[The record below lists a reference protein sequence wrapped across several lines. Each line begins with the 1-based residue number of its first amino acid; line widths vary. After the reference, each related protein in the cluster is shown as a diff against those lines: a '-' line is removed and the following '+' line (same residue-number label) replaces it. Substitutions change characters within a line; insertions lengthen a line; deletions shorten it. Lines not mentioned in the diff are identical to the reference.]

1 MKLNYIKSQSSVKPD
16 LVDTTSSKTTV
27 YVRQNI
33 VEKEKAVENTN
44 SEDNDATSTT
54 VFYEYDEA
62 KLTKEEYQEY
72 LKELNGS
79 DTLQTI
85 EDLKVNDDKINSS
98 IVSIEENNLDMSDT
112 LNILL
117 TEVIPNILD
126 TLSISE

>member
-1 MKLNYIKSQSSVKPD
+1 MKLNFIKSQSSVKPD

-27 YVRQNI
+27 YIRQNI

-85 EDLKVNDDKINSS
+85 ENLKTNDDKINSA

-117 TEVIPNILD
+117 TEVIPDILD
-126 TLSISE
+126 TLSVSE

>member
-1 MKLNYIKSQSSVKPD
+1 MKLNFIKSQSSVKPD
-16 LVDTTSSKTTV
+16 LLDTTSSKVVV
-27 YVRQNI
+27 YLRQNI
-33 VEKEKAVENTN
+33 VEKEKTVGNTN

-85 EDLKVNDDKINSS
+85 ENLKA
-98 IVSIEENNLDMSDT
+98 ENQNLNEQVDMLT
-112 LNILL
+112 ACLL
-117 TEVIPNILD
+117 EM
-126 TLSISE
+126 SETVYA

>member
-62 KLTKEEYQEY
+62 KLSKEEYQEY

-79 DTLQTI
+79 DALQTI
-85 EDLKVNDDKINSS
+85 EDLKAENQNLNEQ
-98 IVSIEENNLDMSDT
+98 VSM
-112 LNILL
+112 L
-117 TEVIPNILD
+117 TECL
-126 TLSISE
+126 LEMSETVYA

>member
-85 EDLKVNDDKINSS
+85 EDLKAENQNLNEQ
-98 IVSIEENNLDMSDT
+98 VSMLTGCLLEMSET
-112 LNILL
+112 LYA
-117 TEVIPNILD
+117 
-126 TLSISE
+126 

>member
-1 MKLNYIKSQSSVKPD
+1 MKLNYVKSQSSVKPD
-16 LVDTTSSKTTV
+16 LIDTTSSKVVV

-33 VEKEKAVENTN
+33 VKKEKAVENTN

-72 LKELNGS
+72 LKELNSS

-85 EDLKVNDDKINSS
+85 EDLKVKNQNLNKQ
-98 IVSIEENNLDMSDT
+98 VSM
-112 LNILL
+112 L
-117 TEVIPNILD
+117 TECL
-126 TLSISE
+126 LEMSETVYA

>member
-1 MKLNYIKSQSSVKPD
+1 MKLNYVKSQSSVKPD
-16 LVDTTSSKTTV
+16 LIDTTSSKTSV
-27 YVRQNI
+27 YIRQNI

-62 KLTKEEYQEY
+62 KLTKEEYQAY

-85 EDLKVNDDKINSS
+85 ENLKAENQNLNEH
-98 IVSIEENNLDMSDT
+98 VSM
-112 LNILL
+112 L
-117 TEVIPNILD
+117 TECL
-126 TLSISE
+126 LEMSEMIYA